1 MQKQDIVASIFS
13 PAMSSQLL
21 LSLYYTDGALLLL
34 FQISSTIQAASHLGW
49 LLIPESSFY
58 LFSLNFLSPK
68 EFPNPRSTL
77 FSLLQN
83 KSTNQMLQKYSII
96 SALRNQSVFSF
107 NSMFSSKK
115 EVYQNRIRDFLNQGG
130 KGRTDASPENA
141 K

>member
-1 MQKQDIVASIFS
+1 
-13 PAMSSQLL
+13 
-21 LSLYYTDGALLLL
+21 
-34 FQISSTIQAASHLGW
+34 
-49 LLIPESSFY
+49 
-58 LFSLNFLSPK
+58 
-68 EFPNPRSTL
+68 
-77 FSLLQN
+77 
-83 KSTNQMLQKYSII
+83 MLQKYSII